1 MKQKV
6 KNLSIENARITYK
19 NFSGAASQFN
29 KEGERNFAVVLDQ
42 DLALQLQAEGWN
54 VKFPKPDERWEN
66 PEEDPRTPTLPV
78 EVSYKAIPPKVI
90 VINGE
95 GGVKTRLGEAE
106 VGTLDW
112 AQIERIDLV
121 INPYLWEVNG
131 KSGIK
136 AYLGAIYVTIVS
148 DPFVERYGI

>member
-1 MKQKV
+1 MVRKQL
-6 KNLSIENARITYK
+6 NLEGAQIGFRNFEGREGQFNRKGERSFVVFLDRLTAENL
-19 NFSGAASQFN
+19 ASQ
-29 KEGERNFAVVLDQ
+29 
-42 DLALQLQAEGWN
+42 GWN

-121 INPYLWEVNG
+121 INPYLWEMNG
-131 KSGIK
+131 RTGIK

-148 DPFVERYGI
+148 DPFIEKYGV